1 MLMRTIYNLFDQ
13 LTFASKVSA
22 YPKHYIQPPSFVAF
36 LAHTT
41 RPKTRRIAR
50 LRKEEAELEKNRQ
63 KTYATA
69 PIILS
74 KVTFNY
80 KIF

>member
-1 MLMRTIYNLFDQ
+1 
-13 LTFASKVSA
+13 
-22 YPKHYIQPPSFVAF
+22 VAF

-41 RPKTRRIAR
+41 KPITRRIAR

-74 KVTFNY
+74 NVTFN
-80 KIF
+80 

>member
-1 MLMRTIYNLFDQ
+1 
-13 LTFASKVSA
+13 
-22 YPKHYIQPPSFVAF
+22 VAF

-41 RPKTRRIAR
+41 KLMTRRIAR

-69 PIILS
+69 PIILCNAI
-74 KVTFNY
+74 FNY